1 MRECERQA
9 TSEYSIPSL
18 LLMENAGRSVA
29 DAIEKYYKKI
39 QHKTFLIFCGKG
51 NNGGDGF
58 VVARHLFNRGANVH
72 ILLVGEKPEIK
83 GYAKTNLAIVSQ
95 LQKKINNTSRF
106 SFHEITKHIADY
118 PSCDFI
124 IDALFGTGFNGYV
137 RAPYTEIIQWMNE
150 SGKPIIAI
158 DIPSGINS
166 ETGIKTNIAVKAQ
179 LTITMAVKK
188 TGLLLNDGN
197 ENSGTIVVADIAI
210 PNKLIEEHQ
219 SQCSVTDKDIS
230 SFLPQRKFNVH
241 KYSVG
246 KVFVLA
252 GSKKFPGAASMNAI
266 STLRAGAGA
275 TLLGTVQS
283 LFPLLVTKMN
293 EVMLVPLNETHEGT
307 IAFSAYDTIME
318 KIQWCDVVAIGPG
331 ISRDEETQQLLQK
344 IISSCTKPT
353 VIDADGLLAWNKQR
367 AIMKETNCILTPH
380 SGELATMLEI
390 SDKEIE
396 CNRIAVVQKAAKEL
410 NAIILLKGNP
420 TIIATQ
426 DGKIFFNPTGNAG
439 MATAGSGDVL
449 TGIIAGLLAQMIHSE
464 NTVLQTSLLNATLCG
479 AYLHG
484 LAGDIAKEKLG
495 IHSLM
500 AMDIVEFLPQA
511 ILSVQ

>member
-1 MRECERQA
+1 
-9 TSEYSIPSL
+9 
-18 LLMENAGRSVA
+18 
-29 DAIEKYYKKI
+29 
-39 QHKTFLIFCGKG
+39 
-51 NNGGDGF
+51 
-58 VVARHLFNRGANVH
+58 
-72 ILLVGEKPEIK
+72 
-83 GYAKTNLAIVSQ
+83 
-95 LQKKINNTSRF
+95 
-106 SFHEITKHIADY
+106 
-118 PSCDFI
+118 
-124 IDALFGTGFNGYV
+124 
-137 RAPYTEIIQWMNE
+137 
-150 SGKPIIAI
+150 
-158 DIPSGINS
+158 
-166 ETGIKTNIAVKAQ
+166 
-179 LTITMAVKK
+179 
-188 TGLLLNDGN
+188 
-197 ENSGTIVVADIAI
+197 
-210 PNKLIEEHQ
+210 
-219 SQCSVTDKDIS
+219 
-230 SFLPQRKFNVH
+230 
-241 KYSVG
+241 
-246 KVFVLA
+246 
-252 GSKKFPGAASMNAI
+252 
-266 STLRAGAGA
+266 
-275 TLLGTVQS
+275 
-283 LFPLLVTKMN
+283 
-293 EVMLVPLNETHEGT
+293 LNETHEGT